1 MRIANLKHMNTT
13 KFPKEGRSIAWLLLI
28 TFTWSVFQPS
38 FVFAGGGGP
47 TQPEVNSFTPIGV
60 SDMVDPFTGDFTYNI
75 PLMDV
80 EGYPLN
86 ISYNSGITM
95 DQDASWVGLGWN
107 LNAGAITRSL
117 RGLPDDFNG
126 DEVVKE
132 LNVKPTINLEVNASL
147 KPEILGFN
155 VSGGGGNGSS
165 LSLSASLSY
174 NNYNG
179 FGVSQGI
186 GMSFGL
192 GKFLGG
198 DATAGFSLSG
208 SSENGA
214 SFAPNVG
221 LSSKKRKSEQ
231 FDISKSASIGTAY
244 NSRAGLQALSYDV
257 SVSADRK
264 HLNENGKRF
273 LDKDGNDGTAATGSN
288 SLSGSYDLGLNQ
300 YSPGPQ
306 HSTVGASIAL
316 SVHLT
321 GTIFGVDAQGDV
333 GVSFSKNWIPED
345 LKSQS
350 NRAYGY
356 MFLDRGQSRMDAL
369 LDFNRDNDQPF
380 SKYSVNLPSAF
391 HTYDIF
397 AISAQGTGG
406 SFRPV
411 RNDVGYVFDPISRTF
426 DAGATA
432 GFELG
437 FGGLSDI
444 GVDIQVPITT
454 TVNGMWSDM
463 NYAQN
468 VLKYNTDAV
477 GKIVPGFS
485 FVEASE
491 ASVQQDDL
499 MTSQFYGDKA
509 EKLSLTGSDKTPKL
523 NGALV
528 QGSSTN
534 NINRNVKSQRELTNN
549 QLYFLTRSEVEKN
562 MGIFPY
568 NAAAYN
574 PQKGHHLA
582 EITQLGTD
590 GRRYVFALPAYNHF
604 QEDVTFAIGDELT
617 GNNGL
622 DYANDFSGLI
632 DYSSAGSDITSKKNN
647 FGIDHYYSSTT
658 TPPYAHAYMLSAVL
672 SDDYIDSDGTQ
683 GPSPDDIGSYVKM
696 SYTTVSSH
704 KWRTPV
710 ELSKAYYNEGMR
722 SDKKDDKASF
732 VYGEKDLHYLQKIET
747 KNYVLILK
755 TSARKDGRAATGR
768 MGGINPADASS
779 MQKLDTMTLYLKKDY
794 EANIQHPELATPI
807 KQVVFKY
814 NYKLCRNYP
823 NNDESGSSNLNEG
836 GKLTLT
842 EIIFTYQNSQKMK
855 YRSYKFDY
863 SSNNP
868 TYAMKASDRWGTYKP
883 NPGSMVNT
891 EGDLNQ
897 PMSNSDFPYAEQNK
911 TQADLNAQAWHLT
924 NIHLPSGGDIQVDYE
939 SDDYA
944 FVQHKKAAQMFKIVG
959 VYTDNSDST
968 AYITSGFTGAA
979 VPQTISSGG
988 NKNAKIIFK
997 LTNNSD
1003 DLSKMVKYGE
1013 QLYFRVLSVLNPG
1026 ASNFSEQT
1034 EYVSGYGIVADVDDF
1049 TYQGQRY
1056 GVILLKPEGFKDNVT
1071 PEYSPITKQAIL
1083 FGRTQLSRTINT
1095 IPGITDP
1102 GDASGGEQALTDLAN
1117 SIVGAFSSFQELFT
1131 GPNKPIYDLGKGT
1144 QIIVNKSWI
1153 RLTNPT
1159 GNKLGGGTRVKAI
1172 RIKDNWSGMGG
1183 SAATEYGNTY
1193 TYKLEDGKTSSGVAS
1208 YEPQLGGDENPWHSA
1223 YIVNNKR
1230 RLAMD
1235 DKMYIDDPIME
1246 SQFPSPSIGYS
1257 RVVIRDIKPANVVKT
1272 GTGYIVKEFYTAQDF
1287 PTVVNATHVDTKN
1300 KNSWAPLLPK
1310 FQYLTANQGF
1320 SIELN
1325 DMHGKTK
1332 KESVYG
1338 EGQTKPLST
1347 VEYLYKSESLYLNGV
1362 ENKRLTN
1369 NVSVINPDG
1378 TIETKAI
1385 GVRYDE
1391 LADFRESETSS
1402 QVPKIAINT
1411 NSMLFG
1417 VFFAI
1422 LPTVWPGYDKT
1433 NNRFRSATM
1442 NKTIQKFGILEKTI
1456 ANQDGSVVETNN
1468 LAYDSHTGQVLVT
1481 QTTTNFNDKVYSLNY
1496 PAYWKYDGM
1505 AQASTNVLYSYKAAS
1520 ISGAGFVTIPA
1531 QYNYFVEGDEVYVQL
1546 GSSYVKGWVVVKND
1560 LGIRLVDKAGNPIS
1574 GSNALIKVIRS
1585 GHRNKQVTSMASMTS
1600 LTSPLL
1606 GIGTNKFSNV
1616 LNAGAIEF
1624 GDAWKTYCNCF
1635 TNSPSKNPYVLGTK
1649 GNWRAIRS
1657 FAHLTGRTQTNF
1669 DNNTNI
1675 RKDGVFTSYTP
1686 FYKLTLGKWNRSPE
1700 NWTFVTEITEF
1711 SPSGQTIESRDAL
1724 GRYSSNLYSFNNMF
1738 TSAVAANSKV
1748 KEITTGSFE
1757 DYDYTNCMED
1767 GYFSKGKIGNGPVG
1781 YIPRTSISSLNSH
1794 TGRNSLRVV
1803 ATVPVTF
1810 ENIITN
1816 CDAPQPCSVTLSV
1829 VNNTT
1834 MTIAGGTAPYQVEFE
1849 SESNNGDAFLSALN
1863 TVTYSLSTGT
1873 NFNAMVIKVIDA
1885 SGCKVGKKVTVVSG
1899 ALTYENITF

>member
-47 TQPEVNSFTPIGV
+47 TQPEVNSFTPIGL

-86 ISYNSGITM
+86 ISYSSGITM

-126 DEVVKE
+126 DAVVKE
-132 LNVKPTINLEVNASL
+132 LNIKPTINVEVNASL

-155 VSGGGGNGSS
+155 VSGGGGNGAS

-221 LSSKKRKSEQ
+221 LSYKKKKSEQ

-244 NSRAGLQALSYDV
+244 NSRAGLQSLSYDFT
-257 SVSADRK
+257 VSADRK
-264 HLNENGKRF
+264 KLNEDKSRF
-273 LDKDGNDGTAATGSN
+273 IDGDGNDVTTESGSN

-300 YSPGPQ
+300 YSPAPQ
-306 HSTVGASIAL
+306 HSTVGASVAL
-316 SVHLT
+316 SVHLS

-333 GVSFSKNWIPED
+333 GVSFSKNWIPDD
-345 LKSQS
+345 LKVQS
-350 NRAYGY
+350 NQAYGY
-356 MFLDRGQSRMDAL
+356 MFLDRGQRRMDAL

-397 AISAQGTGG
+397 SISAQGTSG

-411 RNDVGYVFDPISRTF
+411 RNDVGYVFDPVTRTF
-426 DAGATA
+426 DGGVTA

-437 FGGLSDI
+437 FGGLTDI
-444 GVDIQVPITT
+444 GVDIQVPLTT
-454 TVNGMWSDM
+454 TINGMWSDM

-468 VLKYNTDAV
+468 VLRHTSDAP
-477 GKIVPGFS
+477 GKIVPAFS

-491 ASVQQDDL
+491 ASVQKDDL
-499 MTSQFYGDKA
+499 MTTQFYGDKA
-509 EKLSLTGSDKTPKL
+509 EKLSLTGSDKNPKL

-549 QLYFLTRSEVEKN
+549 QLYFLNRTEVELGMGLYQGTN
-562 MGIFPY
+562 MP
-568 NAAAYN
+568 AYN
-574 PQKGHHLA
+574 PMKGHHIS

-590 GRRYVFALPAYNHF
+590 GRRYVFGLPAYNRS

-622 DYANDFSGLI
+622 NYANDYSGVI
-632 DYSSAGSDITSKKNN
+632 NYSAGGTDITSSNN
-647 FGIDHYYSSTT
+647 EYGIDHYYSSTK

-672 SDDYIDSDGTQ
+672 SDDYIDSDVTP
-683 GPSPDDIGSYVKM
+683 GPSPDDMGSYVKM
-696 SYTTVSSH
+696 TYETVESH

-710 ELSKAYYNEGMR
+710 GLSQAYYNEGMR
-722 SDKKDDKASF
+722 SDTKDDKASF
-732 VYGEKDLHYLQKIET
+732 VYGEKDLHYMQKIET
-747 KNYVLILK
+747 KNYVAVFV
-755 TSARKDGRAATGR
+755 TSTRKDGRAVTGR
-768 MGGINPADASS
+768 FGGLNPGDVNS
-779 MQKLDTMTLYLKKDY
+779 MRKLDKITLYLKKDY
-794 EANIQHPELATPI
+794 DVNGTNANPIQE
-807 KQVVFKY
+807 VVFKY
-814 NYKLCRNYP
+814 NYKSCRNYP
-823 NNDESGSSNLNEG
+823 SNIDNGTSDPNEG

-842 EIIFTYQNSQKMK
+842 DIIFTYQNSQKMK
-855 YRSYKFDY
+855 YRSYTFDY

-868 TYAMKASDRWGTYKP
+868 TYALKASDRWGSYKP
-883 NPGSMVNT
+883 NPTGT
-891 EGDLNQ
+891 EGGMSSAL
-897 PMSNSDFPYAEQNK
+897 SNSDFPYSEQNK

-924 NIHLPSGGDIQVDYE
+924 TIHLPSGGEINVDYE

-959 VYTDNSDST
+959 VYTDNNDIN
-968 AYITSGFTGAA
+968 AYNSGGFNGT
-979 VPQTISSGG
+979 VMPQTISSGA

-997 LTNNSD
+997 PDNNTD
-1003 DLSKMVKYGE
+1003 DIHKMVQKGE

-1034 EYVSGYGIVADVDDF
+1034 EYVSGYGIVSNVEEI
-1049 TYQGQRY
+1049 TVSGQKY
-1056 GVILLKPEGFKDNVT
+1056 GVILLKPEGLQDPPASQEF
-1071 PEYSPITKQAIL
+1071 SPITKQAIL
-1083 FGRTQLSRTINT
+1083 FGRAQLARTINT
-1095 IPGITDP
+1095 VPGITDP

-1117 SIVGAFSSFQELFT
+1117 SIVEAFSSFQEIFT

-1153 RLTNPT
+1153 RLTHPT
-1159 GNKLGGGTRVKAI
+1159 GKKLGGGTRVKAI
-1172 RIKDNWSGMGG
+1172 RIKDNWNDMGG
-1183 SAATEYGNTY
+1183 AYESEYGQTY
-1193 TYKLEDGKTSSGVAS
+1193 SYTLEDGKTSSGVAS
-1208 YEPQLGGDENPWHSA
+1208 YEPQLGGDENPWHTA

-1257 RVVIRDIKPANVVKT
+1257 RVVIKDIKPANVVKT
-1272 GTGYIVKEFYTAQDF
+1272 GTGSVVKEFYTARDF
-1287 PTVVNATHVDTKN
+1287 PTIVNATHVDTKP

-1325 DMHGKTK
+1325 DMHGKPR

-1338 EGQTKPLST
+1338 ESQTKPLST
-1347 VEYLYKSESLYLNGV
+1347 IEYIYKSENLYLNGL
-1362 ENKRLTN
+1362 ENKRLAN
-1369 NVSVINPDG
+1369 AVNVINPDG
-1378 TIETKAI
+1378 TIAMKTI

-1417 VFFAI
+1417 VFFALI
-1422 LPTVWPGYDKT
+1422 PTVWPGYDKT
-1433 NNRFRSATM
+1433 TNRFRSATM

-1456 ANQDGSVVETNN
+1456 ANQDGSIVETNN
-1468 LAYDSHTGQVLVT
+1468 LAYDANTGQVLIT

-1496 PAYWKYDGM
+1496 PAYWKYD
-1505 AQASTNVLYSYKAAS
+1505 ALSQASTNIMYTYKAANVS
-1520 ISGAGFVTIPA
+1520 SSGFANVPA
-1531 QYNYFVEGDEVYVQL
+1531 QYNYFVEGDEVIVQSPYL
-1546 GSSYVKGWVVVKND
+1546 LKKAWVVAKNES
-1560 LGIRLVDKAGNPIS
+1560 GIRLVDVAGGAIVS
-1574 GSNALIKVIRS
+1574 SAATSIKVIRS
-1585 GHRNKQVTSMASMTS
+1585 GHRNKQETSMASMTS
-1600 LTSPLL
+1600 LNNPLT
-1606 GIGTNKFSNV
+1606 GISTNQFGNV

-1624 GDAWKTYCNCF
+1624 GQDWRTYCECY
-1635 TNSPSKNPYVLGTK
+1635 TSGGPASTNPYVLGTK
-1649 GNWRAIRS
+1649 GNWRPVRS
-1657 FAHLTGRTQTNF
+1657 YTHLAGRTQSNF

-1686 FYKLTLGKWNRSPE
+1686 FYKLTQGKWGRDPQ
-1700 NWTFVTEITEF
+1700 NWTFASEVTNF
-1711 SPSGQTIESRDAL
+1711 SPNGQTVETRDAM
-1724 GRYSSNLYSFNNMF
+1724 GRYSASLYGFNNVL
-1738 TSAVAANSKV
+1738 TTATANNSKL
-1748 KEITTGSFE
+1748 KEISSGSFE
-1757 DYDYTNCMED
+1757 DYNYTNCMAD
-1767 GYFSKGKIGNGPVG
+1767 GYFSKAKVGTGAVGYLPVG
-1781 YIPRTSISSLNSH
+1781 SISNVHSH
-1794 TGRNSLRVV
+1794 TGKTSLKVV
-1803 ATVPVTF
+1803 SGSPVVF
-1810 ENIITN
+1810 ENIIAT
-1816 CDAPQPCSVTLSV
+1816 CDNPQPCSVALNVINSTS
-1829 VNNTT
+1829 
-1834 MTIAGGTAPYQVEFE
+1834 MTISGGTVPYVVEFD
-1849 SESNNGDAFLSALN
+1849 SESSNGDAFQSAAN
-1863 TVTYSLSTGT
+1863 TVSYSLSTAS
-1873 NFNAMVIKVIDA
+1873 NSNSLFIKITDA
-1885 SGCKVGKKVTVVSG
+1885 SGCRVGKKVTVVSG
-1899 ALTYENITF
+1899 VLTYENITF